1 METPREP
8 HRIFFETL
16 GNQTRWDI
24 VNLLQQGAYNVTDI
38 AAELGYEQSLISHHL
53 KRLTTC
59 GFVKVKP
66 NGTERIYTLN
76 KKAVAP
82 LLRLMKKHIENY
94 CAAFCVKEGL

>member
-1 METPREP
+1 METPHEP

-16 GNQTRWDI
+16 GNQTRWEI
-24 VNLLQQGAYNVTDI
+24 VNLLYQRAYKVTDI
-38 AAELGYEQSLISHHL
+38 ATELGYEQSLISHHL
-53 KRLTTC
+53 KRLMTC
-59 GFVKVKP
+59 GFVRVQP

-94 CAAFCVKEGL
+94 CATFCVKEEL